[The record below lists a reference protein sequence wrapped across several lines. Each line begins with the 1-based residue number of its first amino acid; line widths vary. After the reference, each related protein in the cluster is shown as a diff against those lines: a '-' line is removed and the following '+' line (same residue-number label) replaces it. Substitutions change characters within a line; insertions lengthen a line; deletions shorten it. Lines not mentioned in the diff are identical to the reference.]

1 MKGMDYKITKIKT
14 QKGVIMEFIRENILF
29 IIISIITSIV
39 LVYNFIPDIELTKQ
53 ILTVLMGIVG
63 GIIGIIL
70 VYIAGDFAFGADNFL
85 QMIALKIL
93 YSRLGMAVIGSMFGE
108 WAGYD
113 YFFN

>member
-1 MKGMDYKITKIKT
+1 
-14 QKGVIMEFIRENILF
+14 MELIRENILF
-29 IIISIITSIV
+29 IIISIIASIA

-53 ILTVLMGIVG
+53 ILTVLMGVGG

-93 YSRLGMAVIGSMFGE
+93 YSRLGLAIVGSMFGE
-108 WAGYD
+108 YIGYN